1 MLRFSFPALCAI
13 VGIANEERHVNSFSI
28 PFPRLSTARRAKTK
42 TLLFASS
49 SFSKG
54 ITSSNSSKK
63 DASSS
68 SSSASSEL
76 QFPSYDF
83 PYEAA
88 KLNNPPPD
96 LAPNAKRAEKPQ
108 KKIQNSFDL
117 ILEDPEPRPEMDLG
131 IISDPASASSSK
143 SLSSILR
150 EEAFAK
156 LDAFKQDIV
165 TKSKAT
171 NNINIPARV
180 TTPKEPI
187 NFKSLTG
194 ITPIGGSPGAA
205 VGADVGVGVAAAI
218 TIPITALIAV
228 RTTKARR
235 EKLEIQ
241 RAEEERL
248 RMAQQSNGIGRIVNQ
263 LVNVKANANANANVT
278 KVVASLT
285 KSVSAGSTYV
295 AGSFAGS
302 VKNVNKVS
310 KLVAQQS
317 SETLEK
323 AKDAASK
330 IDFKT
335 ISPSNVAVD
344 NDVQKIGTLVVSR
357 HTYIS
362 YPRTTVGWWL
372 YQKLSFAA
380 SCIR

>member
-1 MLRFSFPALCAI
+1 
-13 VGIANEERHVNSFSI
+13 
-28 PFPRLSTARRAKTK
+28 
-42 TLLFASS
+42 
-49 SFSKG
+49 
-54 ITSSNSSKK
+54 
-63 DASSS
+63 
-68 SSSASSEL
+68 
-76 QFPSYDF
+76 
-83 PYEAA
+83 
-88 KLNNPPPD
+88 
-96 LAPNAKRAEKPQ
+96 
-108 KKIQNSFDL
+108 
-117 ILEDPEPRPEMDLG
+117 MDLG
-131 IISDPASASSSK
+131 IISDPASASK

-187 NFKSLTG
+187 NFYKSLTA
-194 ITPIGGSPGAA
+194 ITAIGGSPGAG
-205 VGADVGVGVAAAI
+205 VGADGVGLAAAI

-263 LVNVKANANANANVT
+263 LVNLNANANANANVT
-278 KVVASLT
+278 KVMASLT

-295 AGSFAGS
+295 AGSVAES

-310 KLVAQQS
+310 KLVAKQS

-335 ISPSNVAVD
+335 ISPSNVAFD
-344 NDVQKIGTLVVSR
+344 FDVQKIGTSVVSR
-357 HTYIS
+357 HTHIVPEYDS
-362 YPRTTVGWWL
+362 RLVVV
-372 YQKLSFAA
+372 
-380 SCIR
+380 

>member
-1 MLRFSFPALCAI
+1 MMLRFSFPALCAI

-28 PFPRLSTARRAKTK
+28 PLPRLSTARRAK

-54 ITSSNSSKK
+54 ITSTSKK

-117 ILEDPEPRPEMDLG
+117 LEDPESRPEMDLG
-131 IISDPASASSSK
+131 IISDPASASK

-187 NFKSLTG
+187 NFYKSLTA
-194 ITPIGGSPGAA
+194 ITAIGGSPGAG
-205 VGADVGVGVAAAI
+205 VGADVGVGLAAAI

-263 LVNVKANANANANVT
+263 LVNLNANANANANVT
-278 KVVASLT
+278 KVMASLT

-295 AGSFAGS
+295 AGSVAES
-302 VKNVNKVS
+302 AKNVNKVS
-310 KLVAQQS
+310 KLVAKQS

>member
-13 VGIANEERHVNSFSI
+13 VGIANEKRHVNSFSI
-28 PFPRLSTARRAKTK
+28 PFPRLSTARQAQ
-42 TLLFASS
+42 TLLLASS

-54 ITSSNSSKK
+54 ITSKK
-63 DASSS
+63 DASFS

-108 KKIQNSFDL
+108 KKIQNSFEL
-117 ILEDPEPRPEMDLG
+117 LEDPEPRPEMDLG
-131 IISDPASASSSK
+131 IISDPASSSK

-156 LDAFKQDIV
+156 FDAFKQDTV

-187 NFKSLTG
+187 NFYKSLTA

-248 RMAQQSNGIGRIVNQ
+248 RMAQQSNRIGRIVNQ

-295 AGSFAGS
+295 AGSVAGS

-317 SETLEK
+317 SETLGK

-344 NDVQKIGTLVVSR
+344 NDVQQIGTSVVSR
-357 HTYIS
+357 HTHIS
-362 YPRTTVGWWL
+362 YPSTTVGWWL
-372 YQKLSFAA
+372 YQKISLAA

>member
-1 MLRFSFPALCAI
+1 
-13 VGIANEERHVNSFSI
+13 
-28 PFPRLSTARRAKTK
+28 
-42 TLLFASS
+42 
-49 SFSKG
+49 
-54 ITSSNSSKK
+54 
-63 DASSS
+63 
-68 SSSASSEL
+68 
-76 QFPSYDF
+76 
-83 PYEAA
+83 
-88 KLNNPPPD
+88 
-96 LAPNAKRAEKPQ
+96 
-108 KKIQNSFDL
+108 
-117 ILEDPEPRPEMDLG
+117 MDLG

-194 ITPIGGSPGAA
+194 ITPIGGSPGTA

-295 AGSFAGS
+295 AGSVAGS

-362 YPRTTVGWWL
+362 YPSTTVAWWL